1 MIQTETTIWQ
11 RCGHLGGPAA
21 AVEEALP
28 PAGPGGGGAQPALA
42 AVIAVVDSG
51 VAPGAGDGVI
61 ETTYCRDANEI
72 VTIQRRPL
80 IGPFFEYCAN
90 CREIYL
96 TSLLKCPPDYG
107 PHAGLEYLLVVE
119 LPLVHLR
126 PQQPRPHL
134 PRPAEVGV
142 VVAAPEPR
150 QHRGVVEGAVPHHV
164 ELLATL

>member
-96 TSLLKCPPDYG
+96 TS
-107 PHAGLEYLLVVE
+107 
-119 LPLVHLR
+119 
-126 PQQPRPHL
+126 
-134 PRPAEVGV
+134 
-142 VVAAPEPR
+142 
-150 QHRGVVEGAVPHHV
+150 
-164 ELLATL
+164 